1 MKLKKTCKQARKMAI
16 GEFPT
21 FIVHK
26 PNSKYTQDASTLG
39 RRWSAEDQNYKMAS
53 WTSPDQYFKRVNPG
67 PLSPHTG
74 QKQAGLHS

>member
-1 MKLKKTCKQARKMAI
+1 MAI
-16 GEFPT
+16 VEFPT

-26 PNSKYTQDASTLG
+26 PNGKYTQDASTPG

-53 WTSPDQYFKRVNPG
+53 WTSPDQYFKQVNLG

>member
-1 MKLKKTCKQARKMAI
+1 MAVI
-16 GEFPT
+16 AFPT

-53 WTSPDQYFKRVNPG
+53 WTSDQYFKQVNPG
-67 PLSPHTG
+67 SLSPHTG
-74 QKQAGLHS
+74 KKQAGLHS